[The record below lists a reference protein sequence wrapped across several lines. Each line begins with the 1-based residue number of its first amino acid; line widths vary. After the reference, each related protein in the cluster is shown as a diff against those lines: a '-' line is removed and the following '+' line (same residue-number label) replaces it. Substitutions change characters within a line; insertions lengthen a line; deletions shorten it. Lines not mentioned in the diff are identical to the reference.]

1 MRARR
6 GIVGRYL
13 NAADSVKIKVPVP
26 FSSARPLFFRAF
38 SSASRVISR
47 VLQKFKLDLPIKAL
61 FDAPTVARMADVVR
75 QNQAHRVDAAALEQ
89 MLRLVETMT
98 DEDAQRQAG
107 RISLVN

>member
-1 MRARR
+1 M
-6 GIVGRYL
+6 
-13 NAADSVKIKVPVP
+13 
-26 FSSARPLFFRAF
+26 
-38 SSASRVISR
+38 
-47 VLQKFKLDLPIKAL
+47 LQKFKLDLPIKAL

>member
-1 MRARR
+1 M
-6 GIVGRYL
+6 GRYL

-26 FSSARPLFFRAF
+26 FSSARPLFFRGHSLA
-38 SSASRVISR
+38 ASRVISR

>member
-26 FSSARPLFFRAF
+26 FSSAL
-38 SSASRVISR
+38 RVISR

>member
-26 FSSARPLFFRAF
+26 F